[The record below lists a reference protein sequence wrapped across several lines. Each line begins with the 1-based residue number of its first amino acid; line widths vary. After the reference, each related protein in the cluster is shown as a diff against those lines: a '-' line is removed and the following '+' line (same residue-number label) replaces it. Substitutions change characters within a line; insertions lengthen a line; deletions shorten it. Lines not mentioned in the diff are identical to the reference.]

1 MDDNNMRIQATVD
14 LPSAKKVNAQI
25 RALEKSISKLKISG
39 QFDEK
44 ALKNLTKQLT
54 ALKTTVST
62 AGFSPTALK
71 NLTDQVEKALSSIN
85 ISTSFDKELTVFE
98 KILSETKVKLL
109 DFFEV
114 FERGGIKSQAGS
126 IDAISSQNKQTPLN
140 SELLDNYER
149 FKNEFNNTFLNADAL
164 SKQLG
169 EIAQRIIDY
178 TITCKNS
185 ESATKDFNASLN
197 NTSFLASTG
206 KIIFQSLT
214 SAGNKLLNLALNL
227 LSNWVIK
234 KIYNLIYSVER
245 CKESVDGL
253 VSSYKS
259 ALDESNRNAE
269 TIKKLASRYEELS
282 KGVNNLGCNVS
293 LTSDE
298 YSEYNDIVNQIAN
311 MFPSLVQG
319 YTDEGTAILSLKDN
333 VGELTHAYKDAQREA
348 YNLLIVGDNADD
360 IIKNWENLHNSSI
373 LSNTFINGFTNLGSV
388 ENGAYSVEEALSFLK
403 EFNELN
409 YEDFKSNGFTLNSY
423 LRNALSIDTYDYASI
438 SETEYQAMRNR
449 ATSLIQIY
457 QAEIDSALEN
467 VRMQANAFLKTNDF
481 YLDDSTS
488 DELKN
493 ALSIMVNSIDEEIA
507 NSFYGEVKNI
517 SKYVNTIV
525 NKIKNNDEAQDALI
539 NLFNL
544 DISDMAPEDAKAQVD
559 EYIKYIAE
567 LIGEDQLDLKIRLGF
582 DNIDE
587 TATNY
592 RNLLH
597 DTAKKVSGAS
607 DGEIINQR
615 GNYEKYQEIYDAID
629 EFANEYSI
637 NTQDE
642 LAYLQDAL
650 EKADYDIDKAFKLY
664 LQKMESLTEGD
675 TFTPTISSSVE
686 QISRQLEPQ
695 FAKLGEVY
703 SSIFNEDGTKID
715 LEVIDNNMLESL
727 RKSFSDIEEE
737 IGVVFDDSQ
746 LNRFFDILTD
756 GTSEIKNVQDAFND
770 LATAYFY
777 STDTLEHL
785 NEKTA
790 ESIKQQLQQMGV
802 INSEEVIN
810 HYLSL
815 AEAESGLIEIQN
827 QLADAQEALAESS
840 NTGEYESAKGRI
852 GLIYKQI
859 EAFYNEKGAT
869 EELRIALF
877 NLQLQQANLSINSI
891 NSSSSIDELMRLA
904 NAAGLSGEY
913 MERLVRL
920 QDLMNQYHS
929 TSNGHMQSAIQH
941 EINVT
946 KQELENLGTA
956 PLELKFNFPS
966 GKNSGADAAGKDA
979 AQEYLEGF
987 NNECDRLKFLRDNSI
1002 ITEKE
1007 YLDQLRILYEQ
1018 YFKDKEEYLEEYV
1031 KYEHEYLNGLKSLYE
1046 NVLGGITDLLD
1057 KQMDKLGEER
1067 DAKIDALEAEQE
1079 ARTKALEQQKEQLD
1093 LQIEEIESQIKIKDA
1108 AIDAINDEIDAIK
1121 KANDERQRQLDLQKA
1136 LYDLERMQNQRT
1148 ILQYSEDKGMHYV
1161 NDTSG
1166 IRDAKQAVDD
1176 AKTEIEIADKEKQIS
1191 LIEDE
1196 ISLLETRKTLIED
1209 QQADLDNQINA
1220 LDEFYQKL
1228 TENTESYYLALIA
1241 PIEQYKAQF
1250 ESIAEIESGAV
1261 FDEQLNSLGYSAND
1275 ILALSSSTLE
1285 NFKSNYLG
1293 ILGDI
1298 YAGNTQMLDSL
1309 SMVSGLNGENLIGY
1323 LSQSQPYI
1331 DSLARLDLS
1340 STQSAI
1346 DSANNGIY
1354 SFADGAVLATTN
1366 ITTMADTTTALLEGD
1381 KKHAGIISSF
1391 ETMASVLT
1399 DANNQ
1404 IAGITSGMEELDGKT
1419 ATIKIN
1425 IETNGDTSL
1434 LGKAY
1439 SSGTAIAGSSHLKGS
1454 AFVSGNWAV
1463 QSNEQNSLVG
1473 EEGFEIIV
1481 RNGKFFTV
1489 GNNGAE
1495 LANIQKGDIVF
1506 NHEQSKNLL
1515 KYGHISGR
1523 GKAYAD
1529 GSVGSG
1535 KILTSGG
1542 LVLRPLQPGAQMYDL
1557 VQKFDAYIKS
1567 IDGNLKQLVPG
1578 SFYEHNRQMNEMVN
1592 HMTNSSVVNNRN
1604 IQPVINN
1611 EIRVTLPNVTNS
1623 TSAETLMKDLQSLG
1637 TKKFQVNW

>member
-1 MDDNNMRIQATVD
+1 MIFKTWITDLTKIQGVVNSIKSIELWANGATVLLNPNVVNNLSSAINGLNLQQAQLALSTRNLTQEQMHQVLVQAGLIASEDKIQAELVQSALAQSSLSAEKQKAILMDLDLMNKRTLEIYTTKACTKEELLNMLATKGVTGANADAIISTLGLAGANNTATLSFELLLKAIWGTVSALLANPFTWVIAGIVGIATVVHKTTKAID
-14 LPSAKKVNAQI
+14 ETKESAKELGHTFNDTKSDIESYKSKIEELHKTINDSNSSVEDVTNARQTLMSVQDELI
-25 RALEKSISKLKISG
+25 DKFGTEKTVISDVTNAINGQTEALDRLTMAKWQEIKNEYNSGGFWENTANFLQGTDKIDRMLDEYGEKSISLRWLDYADTYLSDQMVAKLENIGVDIVVNADNLQAIRDFDSLTESINNTTGASIVFTGNAEEIYNKLLAVQNLISNDDSLDELYDKIEFMANSYK
-39 QFDEK
+39 D
-44 ALKNLTKQLT
+44 
-54 ALKTTVST
+54 
-62 AGFSPTALK
+62 
-71 NLTDQVEKALSSIN
+71 LTDNYKNFYNQYILY
-85 ISTSFDKELTVFE
+85 E
-98 KILSETKVKLL
+98 KILNDGSGYADTFKDITDAAEKYNEAFISGNEEEIKKASDEYASILSTAMAIAIENGDLDVATYFENMYPTLKSIVDSWKFNVDFDLNTNDLQAKVQYALEGGFKNKNGNDRTLTAEEILGLDETSE
-109 DFFEV
+109 
-114 FERGGIKSQAGS
+114 RYQALVAIAHDYNMS
-126 IDAISSQNKQTPLN
+126 IEEMI
-140 SELLDNYER
+140 ELLKER
-149 FKNEFNNTFLNADAL
+149 NLVSTMDYQQLVGLFGQENIEKL
-164 SKQLG
+164 SPEDL
-169 EIAQRIIDY
+169 EIAY
-178 TITCKNS
+178 TIENVGSMTFDEVQTEIQK
-185 ESATKDFNASLN
+185 T
-197 NTSFLASTG
+197 
-206 KIIFQSLT
+206 
-214 SAGNKLLNLALNL
+214 
-227 LSNWVIK
+227 
-234 KIYNLIYSVER
+234 
-245 CKESVDGL
+245 KESVD
-253 VSSYKS
+253 
-259 ALDESNRNAE
+259 E
-269 TIKKLASRYEELS
+269 I
-282 KGVNNLGCNVS
+282 
-293 LTSDE
+293 
-298 YSEYNDIVNQIAN
+298 
-311 MFPSLVQG
+311 
-319 YTDEGTAILSLKDN
+319 
-333 VGELTHAYKDAQREA
+333 
-348 YNLLIVGDNADD
+348 
-360 IIKNWENLHNSSI
+360 NSSI
-373 LSNTFINGFTNLGSV
+373 
-388 ENGAYSVEEALSFLK
+388 
-403 EFNELN
+403 
-409 YEDFKSNGFTLNSY
+409 
-423 LRNALSIDTYDYASI
+423 
-438 SETEYQAMRNR
+438 
-449 ATSLIQIY
+449 
-457 QAEIDSALEN
+457 
-467 VRMQANAFLKTNDF
+467 
-481 YLDDSTS
+481 
-488 DELKN
+488 
-493 ALSIMVNSIDEEIA
+493 
-507 NSFYGEVKNI
+507 
-517 SKYVNTIV
+517 
-525 NKIKNNDEAQDALI
+525 
-539 NLFNL
+539 
-544 DISDMAPEDAKAQVD
+544 
-559 EYIKYIAE
+559 
-567 LIGEDQLDLKIRLGF
+567 
-582 DNIDE
+582 
-587 TATNY
+587 
-592 RNLLH
+592 
-597 DTAKKVSGAS
+597 
-607 DGEIINQR
+607 
-615 GNYEKYQEIYDAID
+615 
-629 EFANEYSI
+629 
-637 NTQDE
+637 
-642 LAYLQDAL
+642 
-650 EKADYDIDKAFKLY
+650 
-664 LQKMESLTEGD
+664 
-675 TFTPTISSSVE
+675 TPTISSSVE

-695 FAKLGEVY
+695 FAKLGDVY
-703 SSIFNEDGTKID
+703 ASIFSDDGFNLD
-715 LEVIDNNMLESL
+715 VVDNSMLESL
-727 RKSFSDIEEE
+727 RKSFAEIEEE
-737 IGVVFDDSQ
+737 IGITFDADKIEE
-746 LNRFFDILTD
+746 FFDVISD
-756 GTSEIKNVQDAFND
+756 GSHTAEETQQAFDD

-785 NEKTA
+785 NEETA
-790 ESIKQQLQQMGV
+790 ESIKQQLQQMGIV
-802 INSEEVIN
+802 NSEEIIN

-827 QLADAQEALAESS
+827 QLADAQKDLAESS

-852 GLIYKQI
+852 DLIYKQI
-859 EAFYNEKGAT
+859 EAYYNEKGAT
-869 EELRIALF
+869 EELRLALF
-877 NLQLQQANLSINSI
+877 NLQLQQADLNINSI
-891 NSSSSIDELMRLA
+891 NSSSSVAALLRLA
-904 NAAGLSGEY
+904 EAAGLSAEY
-913 MERLVRL
+913 IDRLAFL
-920 QDLMNQYHS
+920 QDLFNQYN
-929 TSNGHMQSAIQH
+929 TATNGDMQSAIYSKIQSVKA
-941 EINVT
+941 EI
-946 KQELENLGTA
+946 ERGLESPQLDLEVDFPNGTD
-956 PLELKFNFPS
+956 
-966 GKNSGADAAGKDA
+966 SGAGAAGKDA

-1018 YFKDKEEYLEEYV
+1018 YFKDKEDYLEEYV
-1031 KYEHEYLNGLKSLYE
+1031 KYEREYLNGLKSLYE

-1057 KQMDKLGEER
+1057 KQMDKSEEER
-1067 DAKIDALEAEQE
+1067 DAKIEALETEQE

-1093 LQIEEIESQIKIKDA
+1093 LQIEEIESQIEIKDA

-1209 QQADLDNQINA
+1209 QQADLDNQMNA

-1241 PIEQYKAQF
+1241 PMEQYKAQF

-1309 SMVSGLNGENLIGY
+1309 SMVSGLNGENLVGY

-1439 SSGTAIAGSSHLKGS
+1439 SSGTAIAGSSHLEGS

-1529 GSVGSG
+1529 GTVGSG

-1578 SFYEHNRQMNEMVN
+1578 SFYKHNRQMNEMVN

-1604 IQPVINN
+1604 IHPVINN
-1611 EIRVTLPNVTNS
+1611 EISVTLPNVTNS